1 MNLELAGKVGIVTGA
16 GSGIGETIA
25 LEFGKEK
32 TKVVIC
38 DIDLAA
44 AQKVRD
50 RIEGTGSDVLVAKT
64 DVSKQADVNKMVEKT
79 LEEFGKIDILV
90 NNAGVTKGVGF
101 LGMDEADWDR
111 LFNVNVKGMFYCCRA
126 VLPHMIRQQSG
137 KIINISSQQGK
148 RGVANLTGYCGT
160 KFAAVGITQSL
171 ADEMAEYNINVNAEE
186 AGLDLDNGRFR
197 QALQDILV
205 AEGVPVGAYQIRP
218 IPGQTIFQEKKGYGK
233 GCPWTCPHARKVE
246 YDMQDYPET
255 LRTIEESL
263 RFPPQHYP
271 PLSSSLLLPQCNAQL
286 RGSSRSQ

>member
-171 ADEMAEYNINVNAEE
+171 ADEMAEYNINVNAVCPGIVRTPLWKSLLRDLAKKKCISEDDVWEE
-186 AGLDLDNGRFR
+186 F
-197 QALQDILV
+197 V
-205 AEGVPVGAYQIRP
+205 AP
-218 IPGQTIFQEKKGYGK
+218 IPLKRATNPKDIANMVLF
-233 GCPWTCPHARKVE
+233 
-246 YDMQDYPET
+246 
-255 LRTIEESL
+255 
-263 RFPPQHYP
+263 
-271 PLSSSLLLPQCNAQL
+271 LSSDV
-286 RGSSRSQ
+286 SRNMTGQSVNVNGGTEIH